1 MVYFTFATQFII
13 RHLGGSECK
22 LLRNI
27 STIPFRDPEVRQT
40 CENKYERYVAC
51 LGNLRISG
59 LIPTSPNDLWQRT
72 HIQSGRCRPL
82 P

>member
-13 RHLGGSECK
+13 RHLGGSNCK

-51 LGNLRISG
+51 LGNE
-59 LIPTSPNDLWQRT
+59 IPITKINDETRGCSKNDVT
-72 HIQSGRCRPL
+72 PF
-82 P
+82 